1 MIRDQ
6 LAYKLGSLVIKTS
19 SDIKGT
25 YNRGDPGTA
34 GGDLAYKGKQWMD
47 QVEPTTGSNAPLE
60 KVRDMIARRKKKGPQ
75 VTYEEIT

>member
-6 LAYKLGSLVIKTS
+6 LAYRLGLLVIKTAT
-19 SDIKGT
+19 DVKGT
-25 YNRGDPGTA
+25 YNRGDPETA

-47 QVEPTTGSNAPLE
+47 QPESTTGSNAPLE

-75 VTYEEIT
+75 VTYEELS